1 MQGNN
6 NGHKTTLER
15 VWCCTLLKYCGRV
28 CTPLRPAPPPPPP
41 PRSSSSKRARSG
53 PESLA
58 QLLVHRLAC
67 LADLADRSSPIYLHG
82 SVSSTPSERVQ
93 LLNYAGWVGHNPVD
107 SVICG
112 ADRALWSRPP
122 EQRQRQRQR
131 QQHTRVRPSPA
142 P

>member
-41 PRSSSSKRARSG
+41 RSSSSSKRARSG

-58 QLLVHRLAC
+58 QLLVHRLTG
-67 LADLADRSSPIYLHG
+67 PP
-82 SVSSTPSERVQ
+82 T
-93 LLNYAGWVGHNPVD
+93 LLIGP
-107 SVICG
+107 
-112 ADRALWSRPP
+112 
-122 EQRQRQRQR
+122 
-131 QQHTRVRPSPA
+131 RPSIFMVLYPQRLPNA
-142 P
+142 SSC